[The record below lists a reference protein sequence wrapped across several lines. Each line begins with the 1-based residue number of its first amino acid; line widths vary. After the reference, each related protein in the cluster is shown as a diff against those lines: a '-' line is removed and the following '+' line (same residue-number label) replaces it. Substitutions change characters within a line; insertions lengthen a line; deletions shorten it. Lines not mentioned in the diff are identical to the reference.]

1 MDVFDRAS
9 ELEQWQRDIAL
20 AEQSAR
26 APRAEAGEWR
36 SASAIWCEGDACGER
51 IPDER
56 RRVYPGVQF
65 CVECQMRKE
74 QQERLRR

>member
-9 ELEQWQRDIAL
+9 EWEQWQRDMAL

-26 APRAEAGEWR
+26 APRAEAGDWR
-36 SASAIWCEGDACGER
+36 SASAIWCTGALCGQR
-51 IPDER
+51 IPDAR